1 MWGLRRLK
9 KSFVVVSSPAA
20 LKAIKEFAAR
30 APFKGSFY
38 TLSHSRFMAQLN
50 LWYTHLPHVTPYYA
64 VKCNPDPTLLS
75 WMTSR
80 NLSFDCASAREMRM
94 IQERF
99 GKQPC
104 GQSVLFANPCK
115 TPNDIA
121 VAKDL
126 KIPWVTAD
134 SVEELVKMDEAS
146 YRPDTLLRI
155 AVDDSGSACPFSS
168 KFGLDPNDVASV
180 AKEASKLKIP
190 IVGLSFH
197 VGSGSS
203 APQAYRFAVEQAS
216 AQWSALQ
223 RDGLVGP
230 IKAFDL
236 GGGWSHKPEE
246 FIAQATQAKQGL
258 AYGVRP
264 RICLAEPGRFFAA
277 PTHDLYVRVVGKKPR
292 AGGGWRYTIDES
304 IYGQFSCIPF
314 DHATPRIGRVRVG
327 LDEAPRGKAPATIFG
342 RTCDS
347 LDWIANSAEMEELF
361 VGDWLVVEDMGAYT
375 TATATEFNGFPK
387 PESIETNERLIAAEI
402 SWLSGLDFPLARQL
416 SVAAAAASVDSVPTE
431 KLNEK
436 MM

>member
-1 MWGLRRLK
+1 
-9 KSFVVVSSPAA
+9 
-20 LKAIKEFAAR
+20 
-30 APFKGSFY
+30 
-38 TLSHSRFMAQLN
+38 
-50 LWYTHLPHVTPYYA
+50 
-64 VKCNPDPTLLS
+64 
-75 WMTSR
+75 
-80 NLSFDCASAREMRM
+80 M

-134 SVEELVKMDEAS
+134 SVEELVKMDAAG
-146 YRPDTLLRI
+146 YKPDTLLRI

-180 AKEASKLKIP
+180 AKEAKKLQIP

-203 APQAYRFAVEQAS
+203 SPQAYRIAVEQAS
-216 AQWSALQ
+216 AQWLALQ

-246 FIAQATQAKQGL
+246 FIAQAAQAKQGL
-258 AYGVRP
+258 NYGVRP

-292 AGGGWRYTIDES
+292 VGGGWRYTIDES

-327 LDEAPRGKAPATIFG
+327 LDEAPRRKVPATIFG

-347 LDWIANSAEMEELF
+347 LDWIANSAGMEELF
-361 VGDWLVVEDMGAYT
+361 VGDWLVIEDMGAYT

-387 PESIETNERLIAAEI
+387 PESIETNERLVAAEV

-416 SVAAAAASVDSVPTE
+416 SVAAAAESIVATGE

-436 MM
+436 MA